1 MFSDASGAWGCGA
14 ICGTQWLQCPWNK
27 VWEQETIALK
37 ELLPI
42 VLAVAIWGKK
52 WAGSHVLARCDN
64 TAVVEILKSRTSRH
78 AKIMHLVRCLHFL
91 TAIWDINL
99 RAEHIAG
106 VLNTASDAI
115 SRNLMQVFRTVA
127 PQADSSPAPVPASLW
142 EMLVTEQPDWTSSG
156 WREKLADFSDKA

>member
-1 MFSDASGAWGCGA
+1 MGFLALPHNIIEAPPDFVMFSDASGAWGCGA

-64 TAVVEILKSRTSRH
+64 MAVVEILKSRTSRH
-78 AKIMHLVRCLHFL
+78 AKIMHLVHCLHF
-91 TAIWDINL
+91 
-99 RAEHIAG
+99 
-106 VLNTASDAI
+106 
-115 SRNLMQVFRTVA
+115 
-127 PQADSSPAPVPASLW
+127 SLQFGI
-142 EMLVTEQPDWTSSG
+142 LI
-156 WREKLADFSDKA
+156 